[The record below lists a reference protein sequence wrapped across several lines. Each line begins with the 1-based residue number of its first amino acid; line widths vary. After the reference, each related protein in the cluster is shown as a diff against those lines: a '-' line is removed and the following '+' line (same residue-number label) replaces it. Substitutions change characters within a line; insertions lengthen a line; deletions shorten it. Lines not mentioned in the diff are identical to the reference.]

1 MNPRDVIKKDDGLL
15 AYYCAG
21 QLANILARIATKVKW
36 LTPNLYTTISGL
48 LALAT
53 VVLFALG
60 DYKYM
65 IIGSVTLLFT
75 LVFDCA
81 DGQTAR
87 LKGMMSKFG
96 HWYDYHTDKIK
107 DILIL
112 LAAAWGVYEMTG
124 EIYVFIFAFLA
135 ISFQFLRN
143 ITRLNRVVF
152 DLEQGSEVENP
163 TLIKKPRGQ
172 FMTCVKNS
180 TMFKEADRY
189 SLFIIGALFQVMGP
203 AIVVY
208 AVLEIFFALSSG
220 YLNYKKFKQFDLNN

>member
-1 MNPRDVIKKDDGLL
+1 MNPKEVIKKEDGLL
-15 AYYCAG
+15 SYYCAA

-36 LTPNLYTTISGL
+36 LTPNLYTTNSGL

-60 DYKYM
+60 EYNYLV
-65 IIGSVTLLFT
+65 IASITLLFT

-107 DILIL
+107 DILLL

-124 EIYVFIFAFLA
+124 EIYVFIFAFLG
-135 ISFQFLRN
+135 IGFQFLRN

-152 DLEQGSEVENP
+152 DLEQGKEVENP
-163 TLIKKPRGQ
+163 TLI
-172 FMTCVKNS
+172 
-180 TMFKEADRY
+180 
-189 SLFIIGALFQVMGP
+189 
-203 AIVVY
+203 
-208 AVLEIFFALSSG
+208 
-220 YLNYKKFKQFDLNN
+220 